1 MSSASCASN
10 EEAVLAAL
18 RSERQ
23 ASLRASLKVTL
34 KRAILSAALGS
45 EDQMSEVD
53 AALGIDRKVLVLE
66 LLSETIKELSCDA
79 G

>member
-1 MSSASCASN
+1 MSSASYVSN

-34 KRAILSAALGS
+34 KRAILSAALGA

-66 LLSETIKELSCDA
+66 LLSETIKEISCDA
-79 G
+79 R